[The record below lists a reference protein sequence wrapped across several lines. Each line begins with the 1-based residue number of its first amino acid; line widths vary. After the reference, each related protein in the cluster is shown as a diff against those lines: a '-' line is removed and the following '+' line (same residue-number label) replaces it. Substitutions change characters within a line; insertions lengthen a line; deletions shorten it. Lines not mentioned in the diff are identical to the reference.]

1 VERILVIVRLRGA
14 CDGLNLVAPGN
25 DPNYIAAR
33 IADLRVLSEGT
44 DAGHPLPNGPGKDI
58 DWRLHPAATE
68 LASLYDAGHLAIV
81 HAAGLTDANRSHF
94 VATDMMDHGVGD
106 TASLARIEDGWL
118 ARYLQSNEALVA
130 AVTAASIPDGALRGD
145 PRALSIP
152 DASYGFAPPGGADFA
167 EVLDV
172 LYRDNSSAAQTFI
185 AGRGREALQA
195 MRLVDSR
202 IPRDTHGKPLPY
214 LSDPPG
220 LYDPSAEFGRGL
232 KTLAQLIKSGLPIS
246 VATVDI
252 GNWDTHENQPGRF
265 RGLAQKLSSG
275 LGAFTTDLKSIGDR
289 LVLVAY
295 SEFGR
300 RLRSNRSNGTD
311 HGRGGVMLVLGEKV
325 NGGRIYGRWP
335 GLADAQ
341 LEEGVDL
348 AVTTDYRGVLNEV
361 LSNHGMSTPA
371 ASTFPGFKAPSK
383 LGLFHS

>member
-1 VERILVIVRLRGA
+1 V
-14 CDGLNLVAPGN
+14 LN
-25 DPNYIAAR
+25 
-33 IADLRVLSEGT
+33 EGS
-44 DAGHPLPNGPGKDI
+44 DAGHPLQNGLGTGI
-58 DWRLHPAATE
+58 DWRLHPAAVE
-68 LASLYDAGHLAIV
+68 LAHLYDAGQLAFV
-81 HAAGLTDANRSHF
+81 HAAGLSDANRSHF

-106 TASLARIEDGWL
+106 TVSLARIEDGWL
-118 ARYLQSNEALVA
+118 SRYLQLNETLVS
-130 AVTAASIPDGALRGD
+130 AVTAAAIPDGALRGD

-152 DASYGFAPPGGADFA
+152 DSSYGFAPPGGADVA
-167 EVLDV
+167 AVINA
-172 LYRDNSSAAQTFI
+172 LYRMNPAGAGALAAS
-185 AGRGREALQA
+185 RGAEALEA
-195 MRLVDSR
+195 MRLVDGY
-202 IPRDTHGKPLPY
+202 IARDAHGKPLPY

-220 LYDPSAEFGRGL
+220 LYEKSAEFGRGL
-232 KTLAQLIKSGLPIS
+232 RTLAQLIKAGLPIS

-265 RGLAQKLSSG
+265 RGLAEKLSSG
-275 LGAFTTDLKSIGDR
+275 LGAITTDLKALGDR
-289 LVLVAY
+289 LLIVAY

-348 AVTTDYRGVLNEV
+348 AVTTDYRAVLNEV
-361 LSNHGMSTPA
+361 LSTHGLGAPP